1 MKKPPYLSSKKW
13 NKKFKKNVKK
23 FQNFSDPSSRQK
35 LNKSLLT
42 IQTDSVSQTG
52 LLKKWV
58 LIIGICTFVKD
69 VIANM
74 FVKLTNKVTEL
85 INRGSLGGTA
95 TVDLETRI
103 ENLEET
109 LKEYAKKIQV
119 LELEV
124 AKHSERLAKVGSQQH
139 IATNVELVSGPHI
152 QTSVPPTAPS
162 LFPSVPP
169 PPPPPPPPPL
179 PPPPLPPLGTMS
191 VQNQL
196 SAKKTATLTKKTQLQ
211 LMRPAISLEDIIN
224 VKLKRTPCAQR
235 TDKLSRILTPSN
247 NLPRI
252 SLEALRS
259 VKLKKT
265 SLLKETSPVKSKS
278 PKGKIRHAL
287 RRLPVTT
294 SPGGTPKYERICQE
308 DDMTPVMSRVLL
320 KRFNAFQMSPDEENK
335 ENDIQFL

>member
-1 MKKPPYLSSKKW
+1 MRKPPYLSSKKW
-13 NKKFKKNVKK
+13 NKKFQKNVRK
-23 FQNFSDPSSRQK
+23 FENFSDPSNGQK
-35 LNKSLLT
+35 LNKSSLT
-42 IQTDSVSQTG
+42 LQADSVSQTG

-58 LIIGICTFVKD
+58 LFIGLCTFVKE

-74 FVKLTNKVTEL
+74 LIKLTSRITEF
-85 INRGSLGGTA
+85 INRGFLGGTA

-109 LKEYAKKIQV
+109 LKEYVKKVQG

-124 AKHSERLAKVGSQQH
+124 AKHSERLAKIGSQQY
-139 IATNVELVSGPHI
+139 IASNVELVSGPHI

-162 LFPSVPP
+162 FFPSAP

-179 PPPPLPPLGTMS
+179 PPLGSLS

-196 SAKKTATLTKKTQLQ
+196 SARKPVALAKKTQIQ

-224 VKLKRTPCAQR
+224 VKLKRTPCVQR
-235 TDKLSRILTPSN
+235 TDKSSRIPTPSN
-247 NLPRI
+247 SLPRI

-265 SLLKETSPVKSKS
+265 SLLKETSPIKSKS

-287 RRLPVTT
+287 RRLPITT
-294 SPGGTPKYERICQE
+294 SPGGTPKYERICQQ
-308 DDMTPVMSRVLL
+308 DDMTPIMSRVLL